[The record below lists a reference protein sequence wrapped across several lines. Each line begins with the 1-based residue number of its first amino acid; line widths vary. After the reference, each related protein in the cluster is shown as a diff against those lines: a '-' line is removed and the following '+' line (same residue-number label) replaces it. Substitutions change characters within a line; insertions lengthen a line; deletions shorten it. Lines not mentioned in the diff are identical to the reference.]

1 MHDAAHNSPPDE
13 GWRAISYP
21 SEFRAEE
28 DDRPP
33 RLVGH
38 FARYGV
44 PNEIDS
50 VSEGQ
55 FMESI
60 APGAFNR
67 SFKNNRDRIRVLF
80 QHGRDPNIGEQP
92 IARITD
98 LRSDKIGPYYEA
110 ELLEGVPPLVMDGLR
125 KGVYGVSYRFKVTD
139 QGWDHSP
146 GKSPANP
153 KGLPAR
159 EIREAIVYEFG
170 PVTFPADAGADVAV
184 RSLTDQMAPSPT
196 PEPVAPSPEPA
207 AVPHLVDEARD
218 EPVTI
223 AATITKERS
232 TVEYV
237 TRDEKSSRVTE
248 LKAALARQ
256 AIEYPGVLPNDAQAT
271 WDSDTSELDTLQ
283 RDIAAWDTR
292 QAKLAAYAQ
301 DPNKVERSYEP
312 VASFGRKTE
321 SDIYDP
327 AVAEPFRYRSTDQWA
342 GAQRD
347 NAMRIVEA
355 TTFVGK
361 GHIDQERAR
370 EDVQNVLDNL
380 DTRDKQAARRIAV
393 TQAPIY
399 RRAFNKLAAGQS
411 LTAEEE
417 RGTSMVVTTDGNGG
431 FAVPFA
437 FDPTWLHTGAW
448 TNVNGIR
455 ANARVVQIV
464 GTDTWQGTTVG
475 VVTAT
480 RGAESTDQAEQGP
493 TLTRPEI
500 LAGRVSAF
508 VSYSIEMGMDVP
520 GLGPELASLI
530 AEAKDNEEESS
541 LTIGVGG
548 ANALLGIAPVHG
560 TSGMYTHINMLTDHT
575 LVAGDAYAMEA
586 ALPIR
591 HRQGA
596 AWFMARPMIRSF
608 QALET
613 TNGQLFG
620 GLNYSSVGYPQNSIV
635 GATGLELLRYPIVE
649 TPSMPSD
656 YVTAANNLFLVACL
670 ANLKSSYVIVDRVG
684 MSVEFVPHLFH
695 ADGKLPIGARGL
707 YALWRNGAEVVN
719 VDGGRLLSSTAA

>member
-1 MHDAAHNSPPDE
+1 MTDYPRDNLYRAMQGGLTSEDGRTLTVRLAPHDQ
-13 GWRAISYP
+13 W
-21 SEFRAEE
+21 AEIQSVTE
-28 DDRPP
+28 
-33 RLVGH
+33 GH
-38 FARYGV
+38 F
-44 PNEIDS
+44 
-50 VSEGQ
+50 
-55 FMESI
+55 MERFTKTAYRKTLADHLPKI
-60 APGAFNR
+60 LFN
-67 SFKNNRDRIRVLF
+67 
-80 QHGRDPNIGEQP
+80 HGKDPQIGEKP
-92 IARITD
+92 ISTTDEAGVDEISPFARGQILD
-98 LRSDKIGPYYEA
+98 GLP
-110 ELLEGVPPLVMDGLR
+110 ELVVDGLR
-125 KGVYGVSYRFKVTD
+125 KGVYGASHRFSVVRESWVD
-139 QGWDHSP
+139 NPLGGAHNP
-146 GKSPANP
+146 GK
-153 KGLPAR
+153 LPER
-159 EIREAIVYEFG
+159 TITEAQLFELG
-170 PVTFPADAGADVAV
+170 PVTWPAYAQASASL
-184 RSLTDQMAPSPT
+184 RSVTDEYR
-196 PEPVAPSPEPA
+196 EPVAPSLDAEPEA
-207 AVPHLVDEARD
+207 AHLEPERRD

-312 VASFGRKTE
+312 VASFVRKTE
-321 SDIYDP
+321 ADIYDP

-520 GLGPELASLI
+520 GLGAELASLI

>member
-1 MHDAAHNSPPDE
+1 MTDYPRDNLYRAMQGGLTSEDGRTLTVRLAPHDQ
-13 GWRAISYP
+13 W
-21 SEFRAEE
+21 AEIQSVTE
-28 DDRPP
+28 
-33 RLVGH
+33 GH
-38 FARYGV
+38 F
-44 PNEIDS
+44 
-50 VSEGQ
+50 
-55 FMESI
+55 MERFTKTAYRKTLADHLPKI
-60 APGAFNR
+60 LFN
-67 SFKNNRDRIRVLF
+67 
-80 QHGRDPNIGEQP
+80 HGKDPQIGEKP
-92 IARITD
+92 ISTTDEAGVDEISPFARGQILD
-98 LRSDKIGPYYEA
+98 GLP
-110 ELLEGVPPLVMDGLR
+110 ELVVDGLR
-125 KGVYGVSYRFKVTD
+125 KGVYGASHRFSVVRESWVD
-139 QGWDHSP
+139 NPLGGAHNP
-146 GKSPANP
+146 GK
-153 KGLPAR
+153 LPER
-159 EIREAIVYEFG
+159 TITEAQLFELG
-170 PVTFPADAGADVAV
+170 PVTWPAYAQASASL
-184 RSLTDQMAPSPT
+184 RSVTDEYR
-196 PEPVAPSPEPA
+196 EPVAPSLDA
-207 AVPHLVDEARD
+207 AADVPHLEPERRD

-312 VASFGRKTE
+312 VASFVRKTE
-321 SDIYDP
+321 ADIYDP

-480 RGAESTDQAEQGP
+480 RGAESTEQAEQGP

-520 GLGPELASLI
+520 GLGAELASLI

-560 TSGMYTHINMLTDHT
+560 TSGMYLHINMLTDHT

>member
-1 MHDAAHNSPPDE
+1 MTDYPRDNLYRAMQGGLTSEDGRTLTVRLAPHDQ
-13 GWRAISYP
+13 W
-21 SEFRAEE
+21 AEIQSVTE
-28 DDRPP
+28 
-33 RLVGH
+33 GH
-38 FARYGV
+38 F
-44 PNEIDS
+44 
-50 VSEGQ
+50 
-55 FMESI
+55 MERFTKTAYRKMLADHLPKI
-60 APGAFNR
+60 LFN
-67 SFKNNRDRIRVLF
+67 
-80 QHGRDPNIGEQP
+80 HGKDPQIGEKP
-92 IARITD
+92 ISTTDEAGVDEISPFARGQILD
-98 LRSDKIGPYYEA
+98 GLP
-110 ELLEGVPPLVMDGLR
+110 ELVVDGLR
-125 KGVYGVSYRFKVTD
+125 KGVYGASHRFSVVRESWVD
-139 QGWDHSP
+139 NPLGGAHNP
-146 GKSPANP
+146 GK
-153 KGLPAR
+153 LPER
-159 EIREAIVYEFG
+159 TISEAQLFELG
-170 PVTFPADAGADVAV
+170 PVTWPAYAQASASL
-184 RSLTDQMAPSPT
+184 RSVTDEYR
-196 PEPVAPSPEPA
+196 EPVAPSLDAEPEA
-207 AVPHLVDEARD
+207 AHLEPERRD

-312 VASFGRKTE
+312 VASFVRKTE
-321 SDIYDP
+321 ADIYDP

-417 RGTSMVVTTDGNGG
+417 RGTSMVVTADGNGG

-520 GLGPELASLI
+520 GLGAELASLI

>member
-1 MHDAAHNSPPDE
+1 MTDYPRDNLYRAMQGGLTSEDGRTLTVRLAPHDQ
-13 GWRAISYP
+13 W
-21 SEFRAEE
+21 AEIQSVTE
-28 DDRPP
+28 
-33 RLVGH
+33 GH
-38 FARYGV
+38 F
-44 PNEIDS
+44 
-50 VSEGQ
+50 
-55 FMESI
+55 MERFTKTAYRKTLADHLPKI
-60 APGAFNR
+60 LFN
-67 SFKNNRDRIRVLF
+67 
-80 QHGRDPNIGEQP
+80 HGKDPQIGEKP
-92 IARITD
+92 ISTTDEAGVDEISPFARGQILD
-98 LRSDKIGPYYEA
+98 GLP
-110 ELLEGVPPLVMDGLR
+110 ELVVDGLR
-125 KGVYGVSYRFKVTD
+125 KGVYGASHRFSVVRESWVD
-139 QGWDHSP
+139 NPLGGAHNP
-146 GKSPANP
+146 GK
-153 KGLPAR
+153 LPER
-159 EIREAIVYEFG
+159 TISEAQLFELG
-170 PVTFPADAGADVAV
+170 PVTWPAYAQASASL
-184 RSLTDQMAPSPT
+184 RSVTDEYR
-196 PEPVAPSPEPA
+196 EPVAPSLDAEPEA
-207 AVPHLVDEARD
+207 AHLEPERRD

-312 VASFGRKTE
+312 VASFVRKTE
-321 SDIYDP
+321 ADIYDP

-520 GLGPELASLI
+520 GLGAELASLI

-560 TSGMYTHINMLTDHT
+560 TSGMYLHINMLTDHT

>member
-1 MHDAAHNSPPDE
+1 MNDHPRDDLYRAMQGGITSEDGRTLTIRLAPHDQWAEIQSVTE
-13 GWRAISYP
+13 G
-21 SEFRAEE
+21 
-28 DDRPP
+28 
-33 RLVGH
+33 
-38 FARYGV
+38 
-44 PNEIDS
+44 N
-50 VSEGQ
+50 
-55 FMESI
+55 FMERASRTAYRKTMAENPPKI
-60 APGAFNR
+60 
-67 SFKNNRDRIRVLF
+67 LF
-80 QHGRDPNIGEQP
+80 QHGKDPEIGEKP
-92 IARITD
+92 IATTD
-98 LRSDKIGPYYEA
+98 EAGEDATSPYA
-110 ELLEGVPPLVMDGLR
+110 RGQILDGVPELVIDGIR
-125 KGVYGVSYRFKVTD
+125 KGVYGASHRFSVIREK
-139 QGWDHSP
+139 WDDKPIGGPH
-146 GKSPANP
+146 NP
-153 KGLPAR
+153 KKLPERTITEAR
-159 EIREAIVYEFG
+159 LFELG
-170 PVTFPADAGADVAV
+170 PVTWPAFPQASASL
-184 RSLTDQMAPSPT
+184 RSVTDEYR
-196 PEPVAPSPEPA
+196 EPVAPSLDAEPEA
-207 AVPHLVDEARD
+207 AHLEPERRD

-312 VASFGRKTE
+312 VASFVRKTE
-321 SDIYDP
+321 ADIYDP

-520 GLGPELASLI
+520 GLGAELASLI

-548 ANALLGIAPVHG
+548 ANALLGIAPAHG
-560 TSGMYTHINMLTDHT
+560 TSGMYLHINMLTDHT

>member
-1 MHDAAHNSPPDE
+1 MTDYPRDNLYRAMQGGLTSEDGRTLTVRLAPHDQ
-13 GWRAISYP
+13 W
-21 SEFRAEE
+21 AEIQSVTE
-28 DDRPP
+28 
-33 RLVGH
+33 GH
-38 FARYGV
+38 F
-44 PNEIDS
+44 
-50 VSEGQ
+50 
-55 FMESI
+55 MERFTKTAYRKTLADHLPKI
-60 APGAFNR
+60 LFN
-67 SFKNNRDRIRVLF
+67 
-80 QHGRDPNIGEQP
+80 HGKDPQIGEKP
-92 IARITD
+92 ISTTDEAGVDEISPFARGQILD
-98 LRSDKIGPYYEA
+98 GLP
-110 ELLEGVPPLVMDGLR
+110 ELVVDGLR
-125 KGVYGVSYRFKVTD
+125 KGVYGASHRFSVVRESWVD
-139 QGWDHSP
+139 NPLGGAHNP
-146 GKSPANP
+146 GK
-153 KGLPAR
+153 LPER
-159 EIREAIVYEFG
+159 TITEAQLFELG
-170 PVTFPADAGADVAV
+170 PVTWPAYAQASASL
-184 RSLTDQMAPSPT
+184 RSVTDEYR
-196 PEPVAPSPEPA
+196 EPVAPSLDAEPEA
-207 AVPHLVDEARD
+207 AHLEPERRD

-312 VASFGRKTE
+312 VASFVRKTE
-321 SDIYDP
+321 ADIYDP

-480 RGAESTDQAEQGP
+480 RGAESTEQAEQGP

-520 GLGPELASLI
+520 GLGAELASLI

-548 ANALLGIAPVHG
+548 ANALLGIAPAHG
-560 TSGMYTHINMLTDHT
+560 TSGMYGHINMLTDHT

>member
-1 MHDAAHNSPPDE
+1 MTDYPRDNLYRAMQGGLTSEDGRTLTVRLAPHDQ
-13 GWRAISYP
+13 W
-21 SEFRAEE
+21 AEIQSVTE
-28 DDRPP
+28 
-33 RLVGH
+33 GH
-38 FARYGV
+38 F
-44 PNEIDS
+44 
-50 VSEGQ
+50 
-55 FMESI
+55 MERFTKTAYRKTLADHLPKI
-60 APGAFNR
+60 LFN
-67 SFKNNRDRIRVLF
+67 
-80 QHGRDPNIGEQP
+80 HGKDPQIGEKP
-92 IARITD
+92 ISTTDEAGVDEISPFARGQILD
-98 LRSDKIGPYYEA
+98 GLP
-110 ELLEGVPPLVMDGLR
+110 ELVVDGLR
-125 KGVYGVSYRFKVTD
+125 KGVYGASHRFSVVRESWVD
-139 QGWDHSP
+139 NPLGGAHNP
-146 GKSPANP
+146 GK
-153 KGLPAR
+153 LPER
-159 EIREAIVYEFG
+159 TITEAQLFELG
-170 PVTFPADAGADVAV
+170 PVTWPAYAQASASL
-184 RSLTDQMAPSPT
+184 RSVTDEYR
-196 PEPVAPSPEPA
+196 EPVAPSLDAEPEA
-207 AVPHLVDEARD
+207 AHLEPERRD

-312 VASFGRKTE
+312 VASFARKTE

-520 GLGPELASLI
+520 GLGAELASLI

-560 TSGMYTHINMLTDHT
+560 TSGMYLHINMLTDHT

>member
-1 MHDAAHNSPPDE
+1 MTDYPRDNLYRAMQGGLTSEDGRTLTVRLAPHDQ
-13 GWRAISYP
+13 W
-21 SEFRAEE
+21 AEIQSVTE
-28 DDRPP
+28 
-33 RLVGH
+33 GH
-38 FARYGV
+38 F
-44 PNEIDS
+44 
-50 VSEGQ
+50 
-55 FMESI
+55 MERFTKTAYRKTLADHLPKI
-60 APGAFNR
+60 LFN
-67 SFKNNRDRIRVLF
+67 
-80 QHGRDPNIGEQP
+80 HGKDPQIGEKP
-92 IARITD
+92 ISTTDEAGVDEISPFARGQILD
-98 LRSDKIGPYYEA
+98 GLP
-110 ELLEGVPPLVMDGLR
+110 ELVVDGLR
-125 KGVYGVSYRFKVTD
+125 KGVYGASHRFSVVRESWVD
-139 QGWDHSP
+139 NPLGGAHNP
-146 GKSPANP
+146 GK
-153 KGLPAR
+153 LPER
-159 EIREAIVYEFG
+159 TISEAQLFELG
-170 PVTFPADAGADVAV
+170 PVTWPAYAQASASL
-184 RSLTDQMAPSPT
+184 RSVTDEYR
-196 PEPVAPSPEPA
+196 EPVAPSLDAEPEA
-207 AVPHLVDEARD
+207 AHLEPERRD

-312 VASFGRKTE
+312 VASFVRKTE
-321 SDIYDP
+321 ADIYDP

-520 GLGPELASLI
+520 GLGAELASLI

>member
-1 MHDAAHNSPPDE
+1 MTDYPRDNLYRAMQGGLTSEDGRTLTVRLAPHDQ
-13 GWRAISYP
+13 W
-21 SEFRAEE
+21 AEIQSVTE
-28 DDRPP
+28 
-33 RLVGH
+33 GH
-38 FARYGV
+38 F
-44 PNEIDS
+44 
-50 VSEGQ
+50 
-55 FMESI
+55 MERFTKTAYRKTLADHLPKI
-60 APGAFNR
+60 LFN
-67 SFKNNRDRIRVLF
+67 
-80 QHGRDPNIGEQP
+80 HGKDPQIGEKP
-92 IARITD
+92 ISTTDEAGVDEISPFARGQILD
-98 LRSDKIGPYYEA
+98 GLP
-110 ELLEGVPPLVMDGLR
+110 ELVVDGLR
-125 KGVYGVSYRFKVTD
+125 KGVYGASHRFSVVRESWVD
-139 QGWDHSP
+139 NPLGGAHNP
-146 GKSPANP
+146 GK
-153 KGLPAR
+153 LPER
-159 EIREAIVYEFG
+159 TISEAQLFELG
-170 PVTFPADAGADVAV
+170 PVTWPAYAQASASL
-184 RSLTDQMAPSPT
+184 RSVTDEYR
-196 PEPVAPSPEPA
+196 EPVAPSLDAEPEA
-207 AVPHLVDEARD
+207 AHLEPERRD

-312 VASFGRKTE
+312 VASFVRKTE
-321 SDIYDP
+321 ADIYDP

-480 RGAESTDQAEQGP
+480 RGAESTEQAEQGP

-520 GLGPELASLI
+520 GLGAELASLI
-530 AEAKDNEEESS
+530 AEAKDNEEETS